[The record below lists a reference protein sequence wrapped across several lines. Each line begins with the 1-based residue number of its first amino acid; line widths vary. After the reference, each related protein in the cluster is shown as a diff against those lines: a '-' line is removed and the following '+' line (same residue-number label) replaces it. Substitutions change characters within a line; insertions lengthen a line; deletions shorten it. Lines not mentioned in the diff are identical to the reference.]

1 MAEALK
7 GRCLCGAVKFA
18 FEPAEPE
25 VDACHCSMCRRWSGG
40 PALSIKVNGTPTIS
54 GGDHVAVYKS
64 SEWAE
69 RQFCKT
75 CGTHLF
81 YSAPSFGYFGASAG
95 TVDNLG
101 GFSLTTEIF
110 IDRKPDYYD
119 FTNATKR
126 LTEAEFIAM
135 VSGQSG
141 KE

>member
-1 MAEALK
+1 MAQTLN
-7 GRCLCGAVKFA
+7 GRCLCGAVQFA

-25 VDACHCSMCRRWSGG
+25 IDACHCTMCRRWTGG
-40 PALSIKVNGTPTIS
+40 PALSIKVK
-54 GGDHVAVYKS
+54 GGLKVTGGENVAVYKS

-69 RQFCKT
+69 RQFCRS

-81 YSAPSFGYFGASAG
+81 YSAPSFGYFGVSAG
-95 TVDNLG
+95 TVDDPGNL
-101 GFSLTTEIF
+101 SLTTEIF

-119 FTNATKR
+119 FTNATRR

-135 VSGQSG
+135 VSGESG